1 MDNLSK
7 PATKRVIFRPYITTK
22 DGRKIWAKAYGKRAF
37 AIPIEPDD
45 RQPQL
50 PGLD

>member
-1 MDNLSK
+1 MDTRHKPSK
-7 PATKRVIFRPYITTK
+7 PRVIFRPYITTK

-37 AIPIEPDD
+37 AIPVEPDD
-45 RQPQL
+45 HQPDL